1 MKAIGLTERSC
12 SVCGAQ
18 RDGTDRY
25 CASCGYDFETGEA
38 LPREPR
44 WQPPPAVFG
53 RAPVE
58 AQRPS
63 PPQPTP
69 AAPPAALLTPPDA
82 GAAVPAPAT
91 VPAGATT
98 LVLAVGANERRFKEP
113 GSPPPPTDLS
123 ERVFMA
129 DRSPLVIGRDSSGL
143 DIPIHDDPFVSRR
156 HAEIVW
162 MADGWGIRDLGSTNG
177 TRVNGVAV
185 EGSEVRPLGQD
196 DVVEVGFFSELKVR
210 GESR

>member
-1 MKAIGLTERSC
+1 
-12 SVCGAQ
+12 V
-18 RDGTDRY
+18 
-25 CASCGYDFETGEA
+25 
-38 LPREPR
+38 
-44 WQPPPAVFG
+44 
-53 RAPVE
+53 
-58 AQRPS
+58 
-63 PPQPTP
+63 
-69 AAPPAALLTPPDA
+69 LTPTDA
-82 GAAVPAPAT
+82 GAAAPAPAT

-185 EGSEVRPLGQD
+185 EGSEVRPRGPD